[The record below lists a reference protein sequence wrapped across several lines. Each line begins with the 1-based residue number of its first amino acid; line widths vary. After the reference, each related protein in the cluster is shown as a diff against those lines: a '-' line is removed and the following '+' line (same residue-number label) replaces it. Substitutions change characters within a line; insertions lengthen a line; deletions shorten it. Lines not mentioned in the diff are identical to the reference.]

1 MSSRLILGEFFRSY
15 FHPLFDFLKLPVRTC
30 IVSGLSIIMVIRP
43 GMLESTADGQPE
55 DSQ

>member
-15 FHPLFDFLKLPVRTC
+15 FHPLFDFLKLPVRSC

-43 GMLESTADGQPE
+43 GMLKSTADGQPE